1 MKNRASI
8 RILARETN
16 PRGDL
21 FARLMADLFVA
32 LGYDAPRLNI
42 HKTGRELD
50 LVASHRLERRRAI
63 AECKA
68 TGDPIGGAD
77 INKFVG
83 ALDAE
88 QDDDPLTGYFVS
100 LGGFTETA
108 LEQERQ
114 RRKTK
119 LVLLDGPQIVD
130 QLIEGRILI
139 PKELATNLAGRVA
152 GGLANLV
159 LDPHLELLGHER
171 GWFWVVYYLQSQTR
185 THFALIRS
193 DGEFVS
199 REIADELIAADREC
213 AGVLYGLKILNLEN
227 SGTSAEDTEKAIN
240 AYHRYIGTECG
251 FIQLD
256 GMPAD
261 AEVASHHL
269 KLEALFVP
277 MYLDILRRLT
287 VGHTKKRTAR
297 RAVGS
302 VLRKNPRIALLAP
315 PGGGKSTL
323 LKRLAIAYS
332 DRERRDQLPDGLPA
346 RDWLPLFI
354 RCRDLRA
361 IARGT
366 FSDMLDALCQQERLR
381 AQAAALRRYIDREL
395 FAGRILLLVDGIDE
409 IADPGDRAACICT
422 LRATLLAYPQ
432 VATVISSREAGFRH
446 IAAHLDAVCT
456 RTRLSPFDANDI
468 KRLTLAWSRQ
478 IDGDR
483 EEIRK
488 AAEQLAE
495 TIVGNDRIQRLAS
508 NPLLLTTLLLVKRWV
523 GTLPTRRAAL
533 YGKAV
538 EVLLMTWNVEGHE
551 PIPEEV
557 ALPQLCYVAWA
568 MMESGL
574 KEISRPRLAALLRD
588 AREAMPVELGH
599 VQSSVDDFIRRVED
613 RSSLLMMTGHAVED
627 GQLVE
632 FFEFRHLT
640 FQEFLAARA
649 AVQGW
654 HRRAQEAPTLASSL
668 EPHLDDE
675 AWREVVPLAAAMGGK
690 AADEFIQKLT
700 QRARTL
706 QSGDEGGS
714 PESDL
719 LFLGL
724 GNCLADEAPGQPATI
739 RAALHELIR
748 LGSLDSVTFGRPL
761 ALGRYG
767 GVLRDEAED
776 AFLAGADLRTTG
788 RAWGVALYW
797 QAVDDEAPGRLRR
810 ALDSFKEMLGAAD
823 RARRCAGALGL
834 AALCPKLQD
843 EQRKEERVASTD
855 LLRDAGDL
863 VVSPLYADDVSEQ
876 WAAAWAM
883 FELASFRVWAPPAD
897 PDALGR
903 LFSLWQHSRN
913 GEVRRMA
920 GWALARQ
927 QICMRDTGQRCAT
940 VIRADLDQ
948 LLATY
953 EALSRKREQP
963 AVLAAAW
970 YSRAMGDEELAS
982 RAKTLLAVIDD
993 RMAELTVRELLRQLG
1008 VRLTDGER
1016 V

>member
-1 MKNRASI
+1 MKSRASI

-32 LGYDAPRLNI
+32 LGYNAPRLNV

-88 QDDDPLTGYFVS
+88 QDDDPVTGYFVS

-139 PKELATNLAGRVA
+139 PKELATNLAGRLAGSLADVA
-152 GGLANLV
+152 
-159 LDPHLELLGHER
+159 LDPQMELLGHER
-171 GWFWVVYYLQSQTR
+171 GWFWAVYYLHFQTR
-185 THFALIRS
+185 SHFALIRS
-193 DGEFVS
+193 DGEFAS

-213 AGVLYGLKILNLEN
+213 GGLLHGLKILNPD
-227 SGTSAEDTEKAIN
+227 TSASSTDDTEKAIE
-240 AYHRYIGTECG
+240 AYRRYIASECG

-323 LKRLAIAYS
+323 LKRLAIVYS
-332 DRERRDQLPDGLPA
+332 DHKRRDQLPDGLPV

-354 RCRDLRA
+354 RCRDLRPV
-361 IARGT
+361 ARGT
-366 FSDMLDALCQQERLR
+366 FGDMLDALCQQEPVR

-409 IADPGDRAACICT
+409 IADPGDRAAFICT
-422 LRATLLAYPQ
+422 LRATLLAYPE

-446 IAAHLDAVCT
+446 VAAHLDAVCT
-456 RTRLSPFDANDI
+456 RTRLSPFDANDV

-483 EEIRK
+483 EEVRK
-488 AAEQLAE
+488 AAEALAE

-523 GTLPTRRAAL
+523 GTLPTRRTVL

-551 PIPEEV
+551 PIPEDE
-557 ALPQLCYVAWA
+557 ALPQLCFVAWA
-568 MMESGL
+568 MTESGL
-574 KEISRPRLAALLRD
+574 KEIGRPRLAALLHE
-588 AREAMPVELGH
+588 ARETLPIELGH
-599 VQSSVDDFIRRVED
+599 VQGSVDDFIRRVED
-613 RSSLLMMTGHAVED
+613 RSSLLMMTGHSVED

-654 HRRAQEAPTLASSL
+654 HHSAQDAQTLASAL
-668 EPHLDDE
+668 EPHLNDE

-690 AADEFIQKLT
+690 AADALIRTLT
-700 QRARTL
+700 ERVKAL
-706 QSGDEGGS
+706 QSGGDS
-714 PESDL
+714 VAPEIDPL
-719 LFLGL
+719 CLVL
-724 GNCLADEAPGQPATI
+724 GNCLADEAPGQPLTI
-739 RAALHELIR
+739 RTALRELIR
-748 LGSLDSVTFGRPL
+748 LGSLDISAFGRLL

-767 GVLRDEAED
+767 GAFHDEARD
-776 AFLAGADLRTTG
+776 AFLAGVDLRSAG
-788 RAWGVALYW
+788 RAWGVTLYW
-797 QAVDDEAPGRLRR
+797 RAVDDEAPGRLRR
-810 ALDSFKEMLGAAD
+810 ALALFKDMLCSDD

-843 EQRKEERVASTD
+843 EERKEERVASTD
-855 LLRDAGDL
+855 LLRDAGGPL
-863 VVSPLYADDVSEQ
+863 VSLLYADDFCEQ
-876 WAAAWAM
+876 WAAAWGM
-883 FELASFRVWAPPAD
+883 YELATFRVWAPPAE

-903 LFSLWQHSRN
+903 LFSLWQHSPN
-913 GEVRRMA
+913 GGVRRMA

-927 QICMRDTGQRCAT
+927 PICTRNTGRRCAT
-940 VIRADLDQ
+940 VARANLDQ

-953 EALSRKREQP
+953 DALSRKREQP
-963 AVLAAAW
+963 AVLAVAW
-970 YSRAMGDEELAS
+970 YARSLSDEELAS
-982 RAKTLLAVIDD
+982 RAKTLLAVTDD
-993 RMAELTVRELLRQLG
+993 RMAELTTRELLRQLG
-1008 VRLTDGER
+1008 VRADRER
-1016 V
+1016 VA